1 MFTGVVIRDIQV
13 DGAGNWSS
21 HIGRQTP
28 NRRIEVQQKK
38 LGRPWSAWA
47 GTNVT
52 ERFVGVRFMHNYT
65 TNYLMTIQSG
75 GHHQITWAYPHLAF
89 NDRNIWMNS
98 YAPGAQWYEVR
109 IKGDITVVHV
119 EPGVNVQLLDFYN
132 PGRGN
137 PVYLKV
143 NGGVAQVW
151 NPVQ

>member
-13 DGAGNWSS
+13 DGAGNGSS

-38 LGRPWSAWA
+38 LGRPWSAWS
-47 GTNVT
+47 GINVT

-109 IKGDITVVHV
+109 IKGDVTSITVSELGTWVV
-119 EPGVNVQLLDFYN
+119 LLDFYSPRKN
-132 PGRGN
+132 N
-137 PVYLKV
+137 TCICKT
-143 NGGVAQVW
+143 
-151 NPVQ
+151 